1 MKKGD
6 IMTWQNN
13 IKKENVKSKRDRLV
27 ETMLEFLEETAYA
40 DRTDVMKHW
49 DAFVDSLD
57 DAYIEE

>member
-1 MKKGD
+1 
-6 IMTWQNN
+6 MTWQNN

-40 DRTDVMKHW
+40 DRTDVMEHW
-49 DAFVDSLD
+49 NAFVDSLD

>member
-1 MKKGD
+1 
-6 IMTWQNN
+6 MTWQNN